1 MIEILN
7 LNEHKK
13 SKYTNATKEIK
24 YLKQSL
30 LEKVATL
37 DQFDTEEKFL
47 IEGILE
53 NNLQDYFWEGNLN
66 ESISSI
72 INKFKDLG
80 TAAYQKVTSFL
91 SKIGNLVKKLLS
103 KIRAFFVWI
112 YNLVEKAVK
121 SMIKSGRHKI
131 IELIETAIEKI
142 SERDTLNKE
151 WTRFKNVL
159 LVLKK
164 KLLSYDNNPD
174 LENKITS
181 EIENKV
187 NPNNAENLEVEL
199 QTITEG
205 IYNTFE
211 RNVWK
216 SLNEQAEEN
225 HIHFYSLVNELDT
238 YVDSIVV
245 PELILENEV
254 EFDSSQMEQ
263 VIEDIKAHLKTQKLN
278 DDSKID
284 MKVVDSFKKQIGLFT
299 HHTLMPDKRDIP
311 KMILK
316 LIRIVNLPFALMSFV
331 YTTLGVSLNRFLTS
345 LEKWMNKLN
354 WLPDIRTYVILGV
367 LVATILELFLKI
379 GLPWIIGM
387 ITGTSGLDFSG
398 FSIAKAITI
407 KPILHL
413 IGLNHEMTLAVISII
428 SIMAVILTCEE
439 MFELVITSD
448 EEIHHHALGMDKE
461 VNPYEA

>member
-316 LIRIVNLPFALMSFV
+316 LIRIVNLPF
-331 YTTLGVSLNRFLTS
+331 
-345 LEKWMNKLN
+345 
-354 WLPDIRTYVILGV
+354 
-367 LVATILELFLKI
+367 
-379 GLPWIIGM
+379 
-387 ITGTSGLDFSG
+387 
-398 FSIAKAITI
+398 
-407 KPILHL
+407 
-413 IGLNHEMTLAVISII
+413 
-428 SIMAVILTCEE
+428 
-439 MFELVITSD
+439 
-448 EEIHHHALGMDKE
+448 
-461 VNPYEA
+461 